1 MVKEFLTYH
10 MVSLQSKV
18 IFYCLYWKGNL
29 SIKMQKKKKSLENT
43 KATQIHYNLLFTT
56 TKKFDNRHVFS
67 WLTIFLIMTISNFY
81 AFSFEIFF

>member
-29 SIKMQKKKKSLENT
+29 SIKMQKKKKITRKHQSNSNSL
-43 KATQIHYNLLFTT
+43 Q
-56 TKKFDNRHVFS
+56 
-67 WLTIFLIMTISNFY
+67 LTIHNYKKI
-81 AFSFEIFF
+81 